1 MITSFRLDCFLKN
14 DFTGCTFSF
23 QQKKIHIF
31 LENNPCEKGE
41 GYHDRKDNHE
51 RDAGNYGARV
61 AFERKLDN
69 GRTFIHGEFSPFSR
83 DLQIRDGVVKGGKGY
98 TRQRHEPAHMKNA
111 VQEPEKIR
119 ILGDPDDAPHDFR
132 YTLSGDA
139 AKTSTTNHNIDAGLD
154 TNTPGFNA
162 DTSLSQ
168 GKIGKGE
175 GLRAKGGGKVN
186 TASSGELHFNNLF
199 CDLCEPLKR
208 LYL

>member
-1 MITSFRLDCFLKN
+1 MFIPLSTKNLD
-14 DFTGCTFSF
+14 
-23 QQKKIHIF
+23 F
-31 LENNPCEKGE
+31 LEKDSSEKGE

-119 ILGDPDDAPHDFR
+119 VFGNSDNMAHNVRNAFPG
-132 YTLSGDA
+132 YA

-162 DTSLSQ
+162 GTSLSQ

-208 LYL
+208 LYRNLRMSSMNFSGLSPFLR